1 MSKQIAPALSR
12 LVLGD
17 KGSLAT
23 AYPEAGCELR
33 ALKAVYR
40 AAERAVPTAA
50 GGFRERLTPEDQD
63 AALSG
68 LFRALFRARAAK
80 GG

>member
-40 AAERAVPTAA
+40 AAERYAKAPTDADLTA
-50 GGFRERLTPEDQD
+50 EWQSLER
-63 AALSG
+63 ALS
-68 LFRALFRARAAK
+68 RARAAK